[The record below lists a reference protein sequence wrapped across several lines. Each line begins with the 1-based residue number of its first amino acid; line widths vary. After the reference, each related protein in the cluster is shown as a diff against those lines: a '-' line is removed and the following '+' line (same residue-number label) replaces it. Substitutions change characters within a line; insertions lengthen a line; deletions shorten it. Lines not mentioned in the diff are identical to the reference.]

1 MSKTTKKSTTY
12 YSSFWM
18 DREYDSYYDGRD
30 YYGKDPV
37 RAKSNDLVK
46 LASYKKAISNFVNIV
61 TGKAIPV
68 QFSTGDQSYTDGNT
82 VVISS
87 KMDDDEFDPAVGLA
101 LHEGSHIKLT
111 DFDTVREL
119 INGVYPY
126 CIRDR
131 FNEYMG
137 DSSTSAATMTS
148 LRYVVSEYL
157 KDILNIV
164 EDRRIDNYIYNTAP
178 GYRGYYH
185 SMYDKYFNDKIID
198 KALLSGTEYIDE
210 SWESYMF
217 RLINITNKNRN
228 LNALKSLRAIWGI
241 LNLPNICRLKTT
253 ADAYEVAGQIL
264 LTIFDAVSQSE
275 AQAGG
280 GGSSGDDNQNQNN
293 QPTNG
298 ESEVGDDNNLDTGT
312 DSMKGGGSGDPSGE
326 SSDSDEGS
334 EGVKSSDS
342 DDIGFGGKDGGDMDK
357 TKKTELSDKERNKLQ
372 KAVQKQK
379 EFIDGDIT
387 KKKMGKTDAKAVD
400 AIADSGVEIT
410 SVGSNIDGSGNTKV
424 RCYVVR
430 KMTKELIDAGAFDM
444 LTNYTWKTNH
454 YEKNVQAG
462 ISLGTLL
469 GKKLKMRDENRS
481 LSTPRLKSGKISSR
495 MLHEIGFGNFN
506 IFEKIQHNTVKP
518 ITLNISIDAS
528 GSMSGSKWDKT
539 QTAVVAIAKAASMIS
554 NINVVISYRTSFE
567 SPGNGELPI
576 VLIAYDSR
584 VDKFSKVQSLFKHI
598 MPGNTTPEGLCF
610 EAILSDILSSKDN
623 SEKYFI
629 NFSDGEPGFGAR
641 DLYYKGA
648 LAVKHTAEQV
658 KKMRAAGVNVLSYFI
673 TGESD
678 WVSNNIMNNFKGMY
692 GESSEFVDVTQM
704 NQLAASLN
712 KRFQVGVS

>member
-1 MSKTTKKSTTY
+1 MNKNTKKSSTY

-18 DREYDSYYDGRD
+18 DREYDSYYNDRD
-30 YYGKDPV
+30 YYGRDSI

-61 TGKAIPV
+61 TGKSIPV
-68 QFSTGDQSYTDGNT
+68 QFSTGDQSYTDGKT

-87 KMDDDEFDPAVGLA
+87 KMDDNEFDPAVGLA

-111 DFDTVREL
+111 DFSILERLVNGHYPVCILDRL
-119 INGVYPY
+119 ISLTPQT
-126 CIRDR
+126 
-131 FNEYMG
+131 NEYYNFTAAV
-137 DSSTSAATMTS
+137 ST
-148 LRYVVSEYL
+148 YL
-157 KDILNIV
+157 KDLLNIV
-164 EDRRIDNYIYNTAP
+164 EDRRIDNYVYTTAP

-228 LNALKSLRAIWGI
+228 LNALKSLKDIWNI
-241 LNLPNICRLKTT
+241 LDLPNIGRLKNTN
-253 ADAYEVAGQIL
+253 DAIEVAGQIL

-275 AQAGG
+275 MGAGG
-280 GGSSGDDNQNQNN
+280 GTGSNNNQSKNS

-298 ESEVGDDNNLDTGT
+298 ESPMGDDSNLDTGNE
-312 DSMKGGGSGDPSGE
+312 SMGGSGDPSGQ
-326 SSDSDEGS
+326 
-334 EGVKSSDS
+334 SSDS
-342 DDIGFGGKDGGDMDK
+342 DDGSETNDAGSESGNTVGEDE
-357 TKKTELSDKERNKLQ
+357 TKKTPMSDKERDKLQ
-372 KAVQKQK
+372 KAVKKQK
-379 EFIDGDIT
+379 EFIDGDIS
-387 KKKMGKTDAKAVD
+387 KKKIGKTDAKAVD

-410 SVGSNIDGSGNTKV
+410 SVGSDIDGSGNTKV

-430 KMTKELIDAGAFDM
+430 KMTKELIESQAFDM
-444 LTNYTWKTNH
+444 LTTYAWKTDH

-462 ISLGTLL
+462 ISLGILL

-506 IFEKIQHNTVKP
+506 IFEKIQHNMVKP
-518 ITLNISIDAS
+518 ITLNISVDAS

-576 VLIAYDSR
+576 VLVAYDSR
-584 VDKFSKVQSLFKHI
+584 VDKFSKVQSLFKYI
-598 MPGNTTPEGLCF
+598 TPGNTTPEGLCF
-610 EAILSDILSSKDN
+610 EAILSDIVSTKDN

-629 NFSDGEPGFGAR
+629 NFSDGEPAFSAK
-641 DLYYKGA
+641 DLYYRGSI
-648 LAVKHTAEQV
+648 AVNHTASQI
-658 KKMRAAGVNVLSYFI
+658 KKMTASGVKVLSYFI
-673 TGESD
+673 TGENA
-678 WVSNNIMNNFKGMY
+678 WVSNNIMNNFKKMY
-692 GESSEFVDVTQM
+692 GDSSQFVDVTQM

>member
-1 MSKTTKKSTTY
+1 MNKNTKKSSTY

-18 DREYDSYYDGRD
+18 DRKYDSYYNDRD
-30 YYGKDPV
+30 YYGRDPV
-37 RAKSNDLVK
+37 RAKSNDLIK

-61 TGKAIPV
+61 TGKPIPV
-68 QFSTGDQSYTDGNT
+68 QFSTGDQSYTDGKM

-87 KMDDDEFDPAVGLA
+87 KMDDNEFDPAVGLA

-111 DFDTVREL
+111 DFSTLEKLANGNYPACILERL
-119 INGVYPY
+119 ISLTP
-126 CIRDR
+126 RT
-131 FNEYMG
+131 NEYYNFTA
-137 DSSTSAATMTS
+137 DVST
-148 LRYVVSEYL
+148 YL
-157 KDILNIV
+157 KDLLNIV
-164 EDRRIDNYIYNTAP
+164 EDRRIDNYVYTTAP

-185 SMYDKYFNDKIID
+185 SMYDKYFNDNIID
-198 KALLSGTEYIDE
+198 KALLSGTEYVDE

-228 LNALKSLRAIWGI
+228 LNALKSLKDIWNI
-241 LNLPNICRLKTT
+241 LDLPNISRLKSTD
-253 ADAYEVAGQIL
+253 DAYEVAGQIL

-275 AQAGG
+275 QEAGG
-280 GGSSGDDNQNQNN
+280 GGNSNNNQSKNS

-298 ESEVGDDNNLDTGT
+298 ESPMGDDSNLDTGNE
-312 DSMKGGGSGDPSGE
+312 SMEGSGDPSGQ
-326 SSDSDEGS
+326 SSDSDENS
-334 EGVKSSDS
+334 KSNNTDN
-342 DDIGFGGKDGGDMDK
+342 GGDNTADTDE
-357 TKKTELSDKERNKLQ
+357 TKKTPLSDKDLNKLQ
-372 KAVQKQK
+372 KAIQKQK

-387 KKKMGKTDAKAVD
+387 KKKIGKTDAKAID
-400 AIADSGVEIT
+400 AIADSGVEIA
-410 SVGSNIDGSGNTKV
+410 SVGSDIDGSGNTKV

-430 KMTKELIDAGAFDM
+430 KMTKELIESQAFDM
-444 LTNYTWKTNH
+444 LTTYSWKVDS

-462 ISLGTLL
+462 ISLGILL
-469 GKKLKMRDENRS
+469 GKKLKMRDESRS

-518 ITLNISIDAS
+518 VTLNISIDAS
-528 GSMSGSKWDKT
+528 GSMGGSKWNKT

-554 NINVVISYRTSFE
+554 NINVVITYRSTFE

-576 VLIAYDSR
+576 VLVAYDSR

-598 MPGNTTPEGLCF
+598 IPANTTPEGLCF
-610 EAILSDILSSKDN
+610 EAILSDIISSKDD

-629 NFSDGEPGFGAR
+629 NFSDGEPAFGNK
-641 DLYYKGA
+641 DLYYRGSIA
-648 LAVKHTAEQV
+648 INHTAYQI
-658 KKMRAAGVNVLSYFI
+658 KKMMAAGVKVLSYFI
-673 TGESD
+673 TDGGL
-678 WVSNNIMNNFKGMY
+678 VSSTTMNNFKQMY
-692 GESSEFVDVTQM
+692 GDSSQFVDVTQM

>member
-1 MSKTTKKSTTY
+1 MNKNTKKSSTY

-18 DREYDSYYDGRD
+18 DRDYDSYYNDRD
-30 YYGKDPV
+30 YYGRDPIK
-37 RAKSNDLVK
+37 AKSNDLVK
-46 LASYKKAISNFVNIV
+46 LASYKRAISNFVNIV

-87 KMDDDEFDPAVGLA
+87 KMDDNEFDPAVGLA

-111 DFDTVREL
+111 DFNTLVNL
-119 INGVYPY
+119 VNGDYPQSVKE
-126 CIRDR
+126 R
-131 FNEYMG
+131 FNEYKYG
-137 DSSTSAATMTS
+137 PSESDSNLKALQAATT
-148 LRYVVSEYL
+148 LYL
-157 KDILNIV
+157 KDLLNIV
-164 EDRRIDNYIYNTAP
+164 EDRRIDNYVYTTAP

-210 SWESYMF
+210 SWDSYMF

-228 LNALKSLRAIWGI
+228 LNALKSLKDIWGI
-241 LNLPNICRLKTT
+241 LDLPNISRLKNTS
-253 ADAYEVAGQIL
+253 DAFEVAGQIL

-275 AQAGG
+275 QEAGG
-280 GGSSGDDNQNQNN
+280 GGGSNNNQSKNS

-298 ESEVGDDNNLDTGT
+298 ESPMGDDSNLDTGT
-312 DSMKGGGSGDPSGE
+312 DSMKGEGSGDPSGE
-326 SSDSDEGS
+326 SSDSGESSESNNTDSEGGNTGSESNDTADEG
-334 EGVKSSDS
+334 E
-342 DDIGFGGKDGGDMDK
+342 
-357 TKKTELSDKERNKLQ
+357 TKKTPLSDKDRNKLQ
-372 KAVQKQK
+372 KAIQKQK
-379 EFIDGDIT
+379 EFIDGDIS
-387 KKKMGKTDAKAVD
+387 KKKIGKTDAKAID

-410 SVGSNIDGSGNTKV
+410 SVGSDIDGSGNTKV

-430 KMTKELIDAGAFDM
+430 KMTKELIESQAFDM
-444 LTNYTWKTNH
+444 LTTYQWKINH
-454 YEKNVQAG
+454 YEKNVAAG
-462 ISLGTLL
+462 ISLGILL
-469 GKKLKMRDENRS
+469 GKKLKMRDETRS

-554 NINVVISYRTSFE
+554 NINVVISYRTSFV
-567 SPGNGELPI
+567 SAGNGELPI
-576 VLIAYDSR
+576 VLVAYDSR

-598 MPGNTTPEGLCF
+598 TPGNTTPEGLCF
-610 EAILSDILSSKDN
+610 EAILSDIVSTKDN

-629 NFSDGEPGFGAR
+629 NFSDGEPTFGTK
-641 DLYYKGA
+641 DLYYRGSI
-648 LAVKHTAEQV
+648 AVNHTASQI
-658 KKMRAAGVNVLSYFI
+658 KKMTASGVKVLSYFI
-673 TGESD
+673 TGENA
-678 WVSNNIMNNFKGMY
+678 WVSNNIMNNFKKMY
-692 GESSEFVDVTQM
+692 GDSSQFVDVTQM

>member
-1 MSKTTKKSTTY
+1 MNKNTKKSSTY

-18 DREYDSYYDGRD
+18 DRNYDSYYDGRD
-30 YYGKDPV
+30 YYGRDPIK
-37 RAKSNDLVK
+37 AKSNDLVK
-46 LASYKKAISNFVNIV
+46 LASYKRAISNFVNIV

-87 KMDDDEFDPAVGLA
+87 KMDDNEFDPAVGLA

-111 DFDTVREL
+111 DFNTLQEL
-119 INGVYPY
+119 LSGLYPQ
-126 CIRDR
+126 CVKNRL
-131 FNEYMG
+131 NEYKWG
-137 DSSTSAATMTS
+137 PSESDSNLKALLSATTQ
-148 LRYVVSEYL
+148 YL

-198 KALLSGTEYIDE
+198 KALSSGTEYIDE
-210 SWESYMF
+210 NWESYMF

-241 LNLPNICRLKTT
+241 LNLPNIGRLKTT

-275 AQAGG
+275 QEAGG
-280 GGSSGDDNQNQNN
+280 DNGSNNNQNKNS

-298 ESEVGDDNNLDTGT
+298 ESPMGDDSNLDTGT
-312 DSMKGGGSGDPSGE
+312 DSMKGEGSGDPSGE
-326 SSDSDEGS
+326 SSDNGESSESNNTDSEGGNTGS
-334 EGVKSSDS
+334 ESNDTADTGE
-342 DDIGFGGKDGGDMDK
+342 
-357 TKKTELSDKERNKLQ
+357 TKKTPLSDKDRNKLQ
-372 KAVQKQK
+372 KAIQKQK

-410 SVGSNIDGSGNTKV
+410 SVGSDIDGSGNTKV

-430 KMTKELIDAGAFDM
+430 KMTKELIESQAFDM
-444 LTNYTWKTNH
+444 LTTYAWKTDH

-462 ISLGTLL
+462 ISLGILL

-506 IFEKIQHNTVKP
+506 IFEKIQHNMVKP
-518 ITLNISIDAS
+518 ITLNISVDAS

-576 VLIAYDSR
+576 VLVAYDSR
-584 VDKFSKVQSLFKHI
+584 VDKFSKVQSLFKYI
-598 MPGNTTPEGLCF
+598 TPGNTTPEGLCF
-610 EAILSDILSSKDN
+610 EAILSDIVSTKDN

-629 NFSDGEPGFGAR
+629 NFSDGEPAFSAK
-641 DLYYKGA
+641 DLYYRGSI
-648 LAVKHTAEQV
+648 AVNHTASQI
-658 KKMRAAGVNVLSYFI
+658 KKMTASGVKVLSYFI
-673 TGESD
+673 TGENA
-678 WVSNNIMNNFKGMY
+678 WVSNNIMNNFKKMY
-692 GESSEFVDVTQM
+692 GDSSQFVDVTQM

>member
-1 MSKTTKKSTTY
+1 MNKNTKKSSTY

-18 DREYDSYYDGRD
+18 DRSYDSYYNDRGYYGRD
-30 YYGKDPV
+30 PIKT
-37 RAKSNDLVK
+37 KSNDLVK

-87 KMDDDEFDPAVGLA
+87 KMDDNEFDPAVGLA

-111 DFDTVREL
+111 DFNTLVNL
-119 INGVYPY
+119 TNGYYPQSVKE
-126 CIRDR
+126 R
-131 FNEYMG
+131 FNEYIRG
-137 DSSTSAATMTS
+137 SSNSDSNLKALQEATTQ
-148 LRYVVSEYL
+148 YL

-210 SWESYMF
+210 SWDSYMF

-228 LNALKSLRAIWGI
+228 LNALKSLKDIWGI
-241 LNLPNICRLKTT
+241 LDLPNIGRLKTT
-253 ADAYEVAGQIL
+253 GDAFEVAGQIL

-275 AQAGG
+275 QEAGG
-280 GGSSGDDNQNQNN
+280 GNGSNNNQSKNS

-298 ESEVGDDNNLDTGT
+298 ESPMGDDSNLDTGT
-312 DSMKGGGSGDPSGE
+312 DSMKGEGSGDPSGE
-326 SSDSDEGS
+326 SSDSGESNNTDSEGGNTGS
-334 EGVKSSDS
+334 ESNDTTDTGE
-342 DDIGFGGKDGGDMDK
+342 
-357 TKKTELSDKERNKLQ
+357 TKKTPLSYKEIDKLR
-372 KAVQKQK
+372 KAIQKQK

-430 KMTKELIDAGAFDM
+430 KMTKELIESQAFDM
-444 LTNYTWKTNH
+444 LTTYSWKTDH

-462 ISLGTLL
+462 ISLGILL
-469 GKKLKMRDENRS
+469 GKKLKMRDETRS

-528 GSMSGSKWDKT
+528 GSMGGSKWDKT

-554 NINVVISYRTSFE
+554 NINVVISYRTSFD
-567 SPGNGELPI
+567 SAGNGELPI
-576 VLIAYDSR
+576 VLVAYDSR
-584 VDKFSKVQSLFKHI
+584 IDKFSKVQSLFKYI
-598 MPGNTTPEGLCF
+598 APTNTTPEGLCF
-610 EAILSDILSSKDN
+610 EAILSDIVSTKDN

-629 NFSDGEPGFGAR
+629 NFSDGEPSFGNK
-641 DLYYKGA
+641 DLYYRGS
-648 LAVKHTAEQV
+648 LAIRHTASQI
-658 KKMRAAGVNVLSYFI
+658 KKMMAAGVSVLSYFI
-673 TGESD
+673 TNDEVGFVSD
-678 WVSNNIMNNFKGMY
+678 KIKRDFKEMY
-692 GESSEFVDVTQM
+692 GDSSQFVDVTQM